1 MKEKV
6 PVQIGVGKEKGRQRR
21 QFMGSEHSAG
31 SNHPWCL
38 AQIARARRAFGV
50 TSLKDLP
57 SQARQTKECHG
68 GQGHLP
74 PDIAEDVASMKDS
87 ASVSVY

>member
-6 PVQIGVGKEKGRQRR
+6 PVQSGVGKEKGRQRR

-50 TSLKDLP
+50 TSKISLRKPDKLK
-57 SQARQTKECHG
+57 SATVARVTFLQT
-68 GQGHLP
+68 
-74 PDIAEDVASMKDS
+74 
-87 ASVSVY
+87 